1 MTFNATEMC
10 LRRNN
15 INLTTTIDS
24 NICKSEAIGME
35 YELDWAGHHHHHSS
49 TSIVFF
55 SATLFIPLSLK
66 ITIRDGFHEI
76 L

>member
-1 MTFNATEMC
+1 M
-10 LRRNN
+10 RRINS
-15 INLTTTIDS
+15 NLTTIIDS
-24 NICKSEAIGME
+24 NICRNKAFGME
-35 YELDWAGHHHHHSS
+35 YELDCVGHHHNSS
-49 TSIVFF
+49 VVFF